1 MLCSSFSLCNQSL
14 QYLYLMDQ
22 KIALVVG
29 ATGLVGTEL
38 VQLLLNDERFSLVKI
53 FGRRTVGFQHQKLQ
67 EHVIDFENPAQWQ
80 QLVTGDVLFSS
91 LGTTLKQAKTKE
103 AQYKVDHTYQYNAA
117 KAAAEN
123 KVPVYVLVSAAM
135 ASVDSRIFYSRMKGE
150 LERDIKELP
159 FQNIH
164 IMQPGMLD
172 GDRKENRTG
181 EKVGIA
187 VLRFLNNLGLLKNQK
202 PIHVK
207 TVAQAMINV
216 SFNKNN
222 PVNTY
227 TLRQV
232 FAAAENM

>member
-1 MLCSSFSLCNQSL
+1 
-14 QYLYLMDQ
+14 MDR
-22 KIALVVG
+22 KIAIVIG
-29 ATGLVGTEL
+29 ATGLVGKEL
-38 VQLLLNDERFSLVKI
+38 VQLLLKDEHFTSVKI
-53 FGRRTVGFQHQKLQ
+53 FGRRSTGIQHQKLV
-67 EHVIDFENPAQWQ
+67 EYIIDFDKPEEWQ
-80 QLVTGDVLFSS
+80 KLVTGDVLFSA
-91 LGTTLKQAKTKE
+91 LGTTMKQAKTKE
-103 AQYKVDHTYQYNAA
+103 AQYKVDHTYQFNVA
-117 KAAAEN
+117 KTAAEN
-123 KVPVYVLVSAAM
+123 NVTVYVLVSAAM

-159 FQNIH
+159 FQFIH
-164 IMQPGMLD
+164 IIQPGMLD

-216 SFNKNN
+216 SFKNDE

-227 TLRQV
+227 TLGQV
-232 FAAAENM
+232 FVEAENKYY

>member
-1 MLCSSFSLCNQSL
+1 
-14 QYLYLMDQ
+14 MDR
-22 KIALVVG
+22 KIAIVIG
-29 ATGLVGTEL
+29 ATGLVGKEL
-38 VQLLLNDERFSLVKI
+38 VQLLLKDEHFTSVKI
-53 FGRRTVGFQHQKLQ
+53 FGRRSAGIQHQKLV
-67 EHVIDFENPAQWQ
+67 EYIIDFDKPEEWQ
-80 QLVTGDVLFSS
+80 KLVTGDVLFSA
-91 LGTTLKQAKTKE
+91 LGTTMKQAKTKE
-103 AQYKVDHTYQYNAA
+103 AQYKVDHSYQFNVA
-117 KAAAEN
+117 KTAAEN
-123 KVPVYVLVSAAM
+123 NVTVYVLVSAAM

-159 FQNIH
+159 FQFIH
-164 IMQPGMLD
+164 IIQPGMLD

-216 SFNKNN
+216 SFKNDE

-227 TLRQV
+227 TLGQV
-232 FAAAENM
+232 FVEAENKYY